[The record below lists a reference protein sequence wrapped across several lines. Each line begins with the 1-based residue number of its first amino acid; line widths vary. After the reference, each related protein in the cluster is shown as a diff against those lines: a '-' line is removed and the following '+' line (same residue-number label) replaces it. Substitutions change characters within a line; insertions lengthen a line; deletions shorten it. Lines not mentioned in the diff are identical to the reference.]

1 MTVGVGSSAIKFNLM
16 IDTGSSN
23 TWVGAEKSYV
33 RTPTSTDTGETFSV
47 TYGSGSVRGT
57 EFIDTVTIA
66 PGLVILQQ
74 SIGVANQYSGALNGL
89 DGILGLGPVDLTSGT
104 LSDTSANIPTVV
116 DNLFSQ
122 GSISSNAFG
131 LFFQPVVS
139 RHETTGEITF
149 GGVDSSKFTG
159 SLSFAPITST
169 SPASQFWGVEASITY
184 GHDQTV
190 MSSTAGI
197 VDSGTSLILIAS
209 DAFQKFKE
217 FTGAT
222 MDVATGLLTLSARQ
236 YHNLHPLFFNIGGEQ
251 YELTVNAYT
260 WPRHLNT
267 EIGGRHGDIYLTIAD
282 IGTESGHGM
291 DFILGV
297 PFFERFYVV
306 FDTANQQVGKLCIQF
321 LLLECKYLFLKEQI

>member
-1 MTVGVGSSAIKFNLM
+1 MSVGVGEPATEYNLV

-23 TWVGAEKSYV
+23 TWVGAKESYV
-33 RTPTSTDTGETFSV
+33 RTSTSTNTGESFSV
-47 TYGSGSVRGT
+47 TYGSGSVKGT
-57 EFIDTVTIA
+57 EFFDTVTIA
-66 PGLVILQQ
+66 PGLVISQQ
-74 SIGVANQYSGALNGL
+74 SIGVASKYSGDLNGL

-104 LSDTSANIPTVV
+104 LSDTSAQIPTVV

-122 GSISSNAFG
+122 GTITSNLIG
-131 LFFQPVVS
+131 LSFEPVVS
-139 RHETTGEITF
+139 RHGTYGEITF

-169 SPASQFWGVEASITY
+169 SPANQFWGVDASITY
-184 GHDQTV
+184 GHGQTL
-190 MSSTAGI
+190 MSTTAGI
-197 VDSGTSLILIAS
+197 VDSGTSLMLIAS
-209 DAFQKFKE
+209 DVFQKFKE
-217 FTGAT
+217 ITGAA
-222 MDVATGLLTLSARQ
+222 MDEATGLLKLSAKK

-267 EIGGRHGDIYLTIAD
+267 EIGGRNGDIYLTIAD
-282 IGTESGHGM
+282 LGTNSGQGM

-306 FDTANQQVGKLCIQF
+306 FDTANQQVGKL
-321 LLLECKYLFLKEQI
+321 